1 VQQII
6 DLLGYIFYY
15 PIFNVLMFLY
25 WLVRDFGLSI
35 VLLTVMVRLA
45 LVPMTFKQ
53 LHSQRKMMEIQP
65 QLNALKAEYGDDRQG
80 FARAQ
85 MQLMKENNV
94 SMLGGCLPLVIQLPF
109 LYGLFNAL
117 RSGLGT
123 GDPNSASN
131 IAHINSNLY
140 PFMKFASITL
150 PGGSHPLNTY
160 LDWFAWLPWH
170 PMLNLNVADPTH
182 ILPILAALFTFI
194 QVRMIQGVRKQ
205 PAPAPGADPKTIA
218 TQQAQQQTM
227 SMLTYI
233 TPIITL
239 VIGLG
244 YAAGLSLYWTVGTLF
259 AIGQSYFIYGWG
271 GLFKGIPRLDEWA
284 AQKNAER
291 EARREARLIAK
302 GVISAP
308 AVVESAPVTAN
319 GAGRNG
325 AGSANRSNAR
335 RKDWVDQAKEDT
347 QQAAQGKARP
357 TPARP
362 FPTLMKP
369 KDATTTNSEPE
380 VASFAAAEDANG
392 STSHGKNGNGA
403 TNGNK
408 ASAGATARTGA
419 SAGGASAKRTTPA
432 TTSRAGS
439 PTSARKAPP
448 RSGTLPKPKG
458 GKK

>member
-1 VQQII
+1 VQPII

-15 PIFNVLMFLY
+15 PIFNILMFLY

-45 LVPMTFKQ
+45 LLPMTFKQ

-65 QLNALKAEYGDDRQG
+65 QLNALKAQYGDDRQG

-117 RSGLGT
+117 RSGLGN
-123 GDPNSASN
+123 GKANDPTN
-131 IAHINSNLY
+131 IAHINNNLY

-150 PGGSHPLNTY
+150 PGGSHPLDTY
-160 LDWFAWLPWH
+160 LHWFSWLPFVT
-170 PMLNLNVADPTH
+170 PLNLNIPDPTH

-194 QVRMIQGVRKQ
+194 QVRMIQGVRK
-205 PAPAPGADPKTIA
+205 PVAPAPGADPKVVA
-218 TQQAQQQTM
+218 QQQAQQQTM
-227 SMLTYI
+227 SIVTYI
-233 TPIITL
+233 TPVMTL
-239 VIGLG
+239 IFALN

-271 GLFKGIPRLDEWA
+271 GLFKGVPRLDAWA

-291 EARREARLIAK
+291 EARREARLVAK
-302 GVISAP
+302 GVIAAP
-308 AVVESAPVTAN
+308 AVIESAPVSPT
-319 GAGRNG
+319 GAARNG
-325 AGSANRSNAR
+325 AGNANRTNAR
-335 RKDWVDQAKEDT
+335 RKDWVDQAREDT
-347 QQAAQGKARP
+347 EQASQGKAR
-357 TPARP
+357 TAPARP
-362 FPTLMKP
+362 FPTLMKT
-369 KDATTTNSEPE
+369 KDATATDTEPE
-380 VASFAAAEDANG
+380 VVSFAAAEDANG
-392 STSHGKNGNGA
+392 SAPNGKNGNGA
-403 TNGNK
+403 PNGSKSGATARNG
-408 ASAGATARTGA
+408 ASAGA
-419 SAGGASAKRTTPA
+419 ASAKRTTPT
-432 TTSRAGS
+432 TTSRAGGPS
-439 PTSARKAPP
+439 NARKVPP

>member
-1 VQQII
+1 
-6 DLLGYIFYY
+6 
-15 PIFNVLMFLY
+15 MFLY

-65 QLNALKAEYGDDRQG
+65 KLNALKAEYGDDKQG

-94 SMLGGCLPLVIQLPF
+94 SMLGGCLPLLIQLPF

-117 RSGLGT
+117 RGGLGT
-123 GDPNSASN
+123 GNPNSASN

-140 PFMKFASITL
+140 PFMKFASVTL

-170 PMLNLNVADPTH
+170 PMLNLNIADPTH

-194 QVRMIQGVRKQ
+194 QVRMIQGVRK
-205 PAPAPGADPKTIA
+205 PAALAPGADSKA
-218 TQQAQQQTM
+218 VAQQQAQQQTM
-227 SMLTYI
+227 SILTYV
-233 TPIITL
+233 TPIMTL
-239 VIGLG
+239 VFGLS
-244 YAAGLSLYWTVGTLF
+244 YAAGLSLYWAVGTLF

-271 GLFKGIPRLDEWA
+271 GLFKGVPRLDAWA
-284 AQKNAER
+284 AQKNVEHD
-291 EARREARLIAK
+291 ARREARYIAK
-302 GVISAP
+302 GVISART
-308 AVVESAPVTAN
+308 VVESAPVPAAN
-319 GAGRNG
+319 GASKNG

-347 QQAAQGKARP
+347 QQASQGKARP
-357 TPARP
+357 TSARP
-362 FPTLMKP
+362 FPTLMKN
-369 KDATTTNSEPE
+369 KEAATTNSEPE
-380 VASFAAAEDANG
+380 VVSFAEAEDANG
-392 STSHGKNGNGA
+392 SKSNGKNGNGF
-403 TNGNK
+403 TNGSKSNAEATARNG
-408 ASAGATARTGA
+408 ASAGATSG
-419 SAGGASAKRTTPA
+419 KRTTPT
-432 TTSRAGS
+432 TTSKAGA
-439 PTSARKAPP
+439 PPNVRKVPP